1 MNTTQQSKVTT
12 IATTAT
18 TSNDIKKLDCV
29 TTQLH
34 FLQLPLGNFWRPFF
48 LLALVSLLGG
58 RQRER
63 RWWSFVV
70 CLERLPCAV
79 AVRQG
84 WTSGRVSFLFFLLP
98 NCLRKPCFFHLVC
111 MIARSRPL

>member
-12 IATTAT
+12 IATTVT

-48 LLALVSLLGG
+48 LLTLVSLLGG
-58 RQRER
+58 RQREKVV
-63 RWWSFVV
+63 VV
-70 CLERLPCAV
+70 CCLFGAV
-79 AVRQG
+79 AVCG
-84 WTSGRVSFLFFLLP
+84 CSKARVDLRSRVFPFLL
-98 NCLRKPCFFHLVC
+98 
-111 MIARSRPL
+111 IAQLP